1 MRGERF
7 QWGIFQA
14 RLDPVLGSEQAGRR
28 PVLVV
33 SNEVIN
39 QALPIVTV
47 LPLTSMRKGRRIY
60 STEVLLVAGQ
70 AELPR
75 DSIIMAHQIRTIA
88 KERLG
93 KLYGVLDD
101 LAIQEKVRQAI
112 RTQLD
117 LERGSLDGG

>member
-70 AELPR
+70 AGLPR
-75 DSIIMAHQIRTIA
+75 DSIVGRSTGHNGWTGAPARPLLHALSTSKPATTTRAST
-88 KERLG
+88 
-93 KLYGVLDD
+93 
-101 LAIQEKVRQAI
+101 LAGRASV
-112 RTQLD
+112 
-117 LERGSLDGG
+117 